1 MAEIKG
7 LVDDNGTIFQCNKIL
22 PEEYVSQFFEVLTE
36 LEDNECHRTKQFPK
50 SKLHK
55 VTGAKNVY
63 RVYIDKISG
72 WRMHVLYLYGEDK
85 RIHLCE
91 VLPPKE
97 HDRVLSNI
105 KSKKNKYKK

>member
-1 MAEIKG
+1 MADIKG

-22 PEEYVSQFFEVLTE
+22 PSQYWTQLLDVLTE
-36 LEDNECHRTKQFPK
+36 LEDNECHKNRSFPK

-55 VTGAKNVY
+55 VVGAKNVY

-72 WRMHVLYLYGEDK
+72 WRLHVIYGDDK

-97 HDRVLSNI
+97 HDRPIKNI
-105 KSKKNKYKK
+105 KKKKEKYR